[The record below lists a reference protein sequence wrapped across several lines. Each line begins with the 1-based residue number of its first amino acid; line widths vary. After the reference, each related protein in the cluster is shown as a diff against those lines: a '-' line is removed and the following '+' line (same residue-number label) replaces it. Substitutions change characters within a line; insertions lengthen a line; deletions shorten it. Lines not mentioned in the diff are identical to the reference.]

1 MNHLGTRELET
12 QRLILRR
19 FEVTDAD
26 TMFSNWANDP
36 EVSKFLTWETH
47 KDVSET
53 VELLKLWAAGYE
65 DEKVYNWVI
74 ELKEIGEVIGGI
86 SIVKLENEH
95 QACETGYCISKSYWN
110 KGITTEAFNRV
121 IQFLFEEV
129 ELNRICARHDLLNEA
144 SGAVMKKCGM
154 QYEGTMREVQRIK
167 GKFCTLSMYSILRSD
182 WEGK

>member
-1 MNHLGTRELET
+1 MLFR
-12 QRLILRR
+12 
-19 FEVTDAD
+19 
-26 TMFSNWANDP
+26 S
-36 EVSKFLTWETH
+36 
-47 KDVSET
+47 
-53 VELLKLWAAGYE
+53 
-65 DEKVYNWVI
+65 

-95 QACETGYCISKSYWN
+95 QACEIGYCISKSYWN

-129 ELNRICARHDLLNEA
+129 GLNRICARHDLLNEA

-167 GKFCTLSMYSILRSD
+167 GKFCTLSMYSILRSE
-182 WEGK
+182 WERK